1 MIDVSE
7 LLAAPYLPGNYFAP
21 DAYVQ
26 GDYES
31 GLIENRQGARLLA
44 LPDTLLGSL
53 YEGLVEEVGPAAGM
67 VLFQCG
73 YWWGKSFYRRFQEEV
88 SGYYQTPLAQMEMVA
103 FLQCFKQCWR
113 THGWGEVD
121 VVLDYSSQGFLVV
134 TLRNS
139 AFAEANP
146 NLKRPSCFVEA
157 GILSAFFSQL
167 TGRDL
172 HCIQTTCET
181 LGDDCN
187 HFVLGLRE
195 RVKMA
200 EAWLEEDHDHATIM
214 ERLCQSQPSPQR

>member
-1 MIDVSE
+1 MINVSE

-31 GLIENRQGARLLA
+31 GLIENRVGARLLA
-44 LPDTLLGSL
+44 MPDTLLQAL
-53 YEGLVEEVGPAAGM
+53 YAGLAEEVGPSAGM

-73 YWWGKSFYRRFQEEV
+73 YWWGKSFYRRFQAEV
-88 SGYYQTPLAQMEMVA
+88 SDYYQQPLAQMEMAA

-113 THGWGEVD
+113 THGWGDVEVD
-121 VVLDYSSQGFLVV
+121 LDYSAQGFLVV
-134 TLRNS
+134 KLQHS
-139 AFAEANP
+139 AFAQASPDLN
-146 NLKRPSCFVEA
+146 RPSCFTEA
-157 GILSAFFSQL
+157 GLLSAFFSQL

-172 HCIQTTCET
+172 HCIQTACET

-187 HFVLGLRE
+187 FFVLGLRD

-200 EAWLEEDHDHATIM
+200 EAWLEEAHDHVTVM
-214 ERLCQSQPSPQR
+214 ERLCQSQPLS